1 MKSLQRILLGPV
13 LALACAGALAQAV
26 STPVPIYDSTQIPFD
41 RYTVM
46 KRIWVEG
53 WRSAFWI
60 PGHRDEAGAQH
71 ALLSEAG
78 RLGADGVINM
88 KCLDQ
93 TDSLFKRRGYYCYGN
108 AIRLKNEVRV
118 IK

>member
-1 MKSLQRILLGPV
+1 MKSLQRILLNPV

-26 STPVPIYDSTQIPFD
+26 STPVPIYDPTQIPFD

-46 KRIWVEG
+46 KRIWVES

-60 PGHRDEAGAQH
+60 PGERDEAAAQQ
-71 ALLSEAG
+71 ALLSEAA
-78 RLGADGVINM
+78 RLNADGVITL

-108 AIRLKNEVRV
+108 AIKLKNEVRL
-118 IK
+118 K

>member
-13 LALACAGALAQAV
+13 LALACTGALAQAV
-26 STPVPIYDSTQIPFD
+26 PIYDATQIPFD

-46 KRIWVEG
+46 KRIWVEN

-60 PGHRDEAGAQH
+60 PGHRDEAAAQH

-78 RLGADGVINM
+78 RLGADGVINL

-93 TDSLFKRRGYYCYGN
+93 TDSLFKRQGYYCYGN
-108 AIRLKNEVRV
+108 AIKLRNEVRL
-118 IK
+118 KK